1 MRNILPCNS
10 HEICLGREMMSYQR
24 CGVWWHQHQLSH
36 QENWYCFQDII
47 FLVSAQCWAF
57 SIHVTR
63 CDSNMWR
70 RWRHYPPPLPPSM
83 RNMSSWSRASATL
96 GICGPVSTVNTMMLS
111 NTSFRYVHV
120 STSSRFLEVNVTS
133 SSRGGDKSSINQ
145 KSCIT
150 ATALQMN
157 LFK

>member
-1 MRNILPCNS
+1 MCGIFYLVTHMKS
-10 HEICLGREMMSYQR
+10 ALGGR
-24 CGVWWHQHQLSH
+24 WW
-36 QENWYCFQDII
+36 
-47 FLVSAQCWAF
+47 
-57 SIHVTR
+57 VTR
-63 CDSNMWR
+63 GVECGDTSI
-70 RWRHYPPPLPPSM
+70 RWATRKIDIVFKISSSWYRPNAEPSPSMLRDATLICGGDGDIPPPPPSM